1 MLHYTNDNKYTP
13 GVGTELKRLLHKIRI
28 DSTPE
33 CPCDQ
38 RALLMDEQGIPWC
51 RDNVDLIVGWMK
63 EEAENRRLPFSEIL
77 AKLVVLRAI
86 HNAKRKQ
93 RILNHG

>member
-1 MLHYTNDNKYTP
+1 MDTLNNYSG
-13 GVGTELKRLLHKIRI
+13 GVGTELKRLLHKVRI

-51 RDNVDLIVGWMK
+51 RDNIDLIVGWMQ
-63 EEAENRRLPFSEIL
+63 EEAENRRLWFSEIL

-86 HNAKRKQ
+86 HNARIKE
-93 RILNHG
+93 RILSCV